1 MARFVIYARRTLAFC
16 YVTRYYKR
24 GRNKQYFMDFVLE
37 ALERDLEKA
46 TEEQERRWF
55 TLLEDD
61 SVGQDSIGL
70 RFQLYQQQ
78 LHSLRELLEKHFNAH
93 LKAIQDGLPEV
104 DEDSGQGQ
112 SVIVFEMEQWTCWMC
127 KLKHPKS
134 LLQCTNCYATKIFE
148 DTWQ

>member
-16 YVTRYYKR
+16 YVTRYYMR

-61 SVGQDSIGL
+61 LVGQDSIGL
-70 RFQLYQQQ
+70 RFELYQQQ

-104 DEDSGQGQ
+104 DDDS
-112 SVIVFEMEQWTCWMC
+112 V
-127 KLKHPKS
+127 
-134 LLQCTNCYATKIFE
+134 
-148 DTWQ
+148 